1 VSRRSTGP
9 LRKILPAVA
18 VGVVALAGC
27 SVGQVT
33 QTDSIEP
40 AVNGNRADVGDIALR
55 DVMVAYPENGG
66 YEAGD
71 DAPLLLTIVNV
82 GGADDTLV
90 SVSSPA
96 ATSVELVGD
105 PAVPG
110 RAALQVVVPDE
121 SAQPTSSQP
130 SSQPS
135 TQPETT
141 ESSLPESSI
150 TEPSAPADT
159 GTPSSPESSSSSSEA
174 PAAESSEPQTTE
186 TELAPQEVGTMSIVL
201 TGLTADLPMGK
212 NVPVTFVFA
221 SGGQVTVQLPIA
233 APATARPDPT
243 GEEESG
249 GH

>member
-1 VSRRSTGP
+1 MVSRRSTGP

-18 VGVVALAGC
+18 VGVVALTGC

-40 AVNGNRADVGDIALR
+40 AVNGNRANAGDIALR

-66 YEAGD
+66 YDAGD

-82 GGADDTLV
+82 GSVDDELV

-96 ATSVELVGD
+96 ATSVELIGN

-121 SAQPTSSQP
+121 SAEP
-130 SSQPS
+130 SSTES
-135 TQPETT
+135 ATQPETT

-159 GTPSSPESSSSSSEA
+159 GTPSESSSSSSSEA
-174 PAAESSEPQTTE
+174 PAEPSEPETTE

-212 NVPVTFVFA
+212 NVPVTFVFER
-221 SGGQVTVQLPIA
+221 GGQVTVQLPIA